1 MANRVHRIT
10 MFKLPSKDDQA
21 KLLDQYHKLDAAQ
34 QRVTFTQ
41 SSIISNDT
49 NHFQD
54 GKPYILSMVVGA
66 ADEDARSQGY
76 TFVSKTEFASMDDMK
91 YYDDG
96 CQAHQALKDF
106 VKGNLSPEGVMTVY
120 FKPQAIGGAD
130 HS

>member
-34 QRVTFTQ
+34 QRVTFAQ
-41 SSIISNDT
+41 SSIISSDT

>member
-34 QRVTFTQ
+34 QK
-41 SSIISNDT
+41 
-49 NHFQD
+49 D

-106 VKGNLSPEGVMTVY
+106 VKGNLSPEGLMTVY

-130 HS
+130 HSSK